1 MATKTASLLMLTPLL
16 ALLAA
21 CDGEAPEYT
30 VLCEGCCDCDD
41 DTGDTGEVGSPIAK
55 VSHDVVEIGLYC
67 EAIEAMFS
75 ISNSGD
81 GPLTL
86 SAPTVTG
93 DWTIATPPT
102 EVPAGGTVDIYVTPG
117 STGGAGLVE
126 FTTNDPNMATITVS
140 LQGDADQA
148 PTLTLGSIPPVVAP
162 GASALLEAMAQ
173 DDESPTFLD
182 VEWSSD
188 VDGVL
193 GTDGADSSGLIEHTW
208 DGTLR
213 SSGDHTVTL
222 TTTDTCGNSAQEQFE
237 ICQNEGYTED
247 NIDLAAWDFSGSANW
262 DATNSWVEL
271 TTASS
276 YKKGSAFMTAETVDS
291 DNVSIAFK
299 FYAGDRQGAD
309 GLSLTAIDTSRMTTY
324 VGSTGGG
331 IGYGSLPGWSIE
343 IDTWD
348 NTGDPGY
355 TEPTTKEH
363 VALVI
368 DGASKGNGVAFA
380 EIHDVEDGA
389 WHDMEVEVIGQQVT
403 VTIDGIVYINQVV
416 PEITNFP
423 AHVGFTAA
431 TGSQTNRHLIDAL
444 TVENFVCDEVSE
456 G

>member
-1 MATKTASLLMLTPLL
+1 MATKTTSLLMLTPLL

-41 DTGDTGEVGSPIAK
+41 TGGGTVTGAPIAK
-55 VSHDVVEIGLYC
+55 VSHEVVEVGIYC
-67 EAIEAMFS
+67 ETVEAMFT
-75 ISNSGD
+75 ISNSGE
-81 GPLTL
+81 GNLTL

-93 DWTIATPPT
+93 DWSVVSPPT
-102 EVPAGGTVDIYVTPG
+102 DVAAGSSVDIFVTPG
-117 STGGAGLVE
+117 ASGGAGSVE
-126 FTTNDPNMATITVS
+126 FTTNDPNMPTITVS

-162 GASALLEAMAQ
+162 GGSALLEALAQ

-182 VEWSSD
+182 VAWSSD

-208 DGTLR
+208 DGSLR

-222 TTTDTCGNSAQEQFE
+222 TTTDSCGNTAQEQFE

-262 DATNSWVEL
+262 DATNEWVEL
-271 TTASS
+271 TTTARSQ
-276 YKKGSAFMTAETVDS
+276 KGSAFMTAETVDS

-299 FYAGDRQGAD
+299 FYAGANQGAD
-309 GLSLTAIDTSRMTTY
+309 GLSLTAIDTSRMSTY
-324 VGSTGGG
+324 VGSSGGG

-355 TEPTTKEH
+355 SEPTVNEH
-363 VALVI
+363 VAIVI
-368 DGASKGNGVAFA
+368 DGASTGNGVAFA

-389 WHDMEVEVIGQQVT
+389 WHDMEVNVIGQQVT
-403 VTIDGIVYINQVV
+403 VLIDGIEYINQVV
-416 PEITNFP
+416 PEITSFP
-423 AHVGFTAA
+423 AQIGFTAA
-431 TGSQTNRHLIDAL
+431 TGLYTNRHLIDAL
-444 TVENFVCDEVSE
+444 TVENFVCDEASE